1 MEEKNVKCPLLGNSW
16 IDIWICFDIHG
27 VVEETSP
34 KNEAPEKIGHP
45 QVRLR
50 ARDSLR
56 TCTYMRSRAGCG

>member
-34 KNEAPEKIGHP
+34 KNEAPEKIFEHADY
-45 QVRLR
+45 QDICLR
-50 ARDSLR
+50 CPNHRFD
-56 TCTYMRSRAGCG
+56 